1 MEPLPHHYRVGFSAH
16 PDDAAVHL
24 TAAGL
29 PPLDAAPPA
38 EFGGTG
44 TEWSP
49 ETLLMGAVASC
60 FALSFRTVA
69 DASKL
74 AWQAL
79 RCEVEGTLERQDRAL
94 HFTRVALS
102 VELEI
107 ADTATA
113 GRAERLLHKAEELC
127 LITNSLNAEVS
138 FQARIVGATRVAGA
152 TGDAG

>member
-1 MEPLPHHYRVGFSAH
+1 MQPLPHHYRVGGSTR
-16 PDDAAVHL
+16 PDDAAIHL

-29 PPLDAAPPA
+29 PPLEAAPPA

-44 TEWSP
+44 DQWSP

-69 DASKL
+69 EASRL
-74 AWQAL
+74 AWRGL
-79 RCEVEGTLERQDRAL
+79 RCEVEGTLERQDRAMRI
-94 HFTRVALS
+94 TAIALS

-107 ADTATA
+107 DEAGTAE
-113 GRAERLLHKAEELC
+113 RAERLLHKAEELC

-138 FQARIVGATRVAGA
+138 FQARISGVTDSAG
-152 TGDAG
+152 

>member
-1 MEPLPHHYRVGFSAH
+1 MQPLPHHYRVGF
-16 PDDAAVHL
+16 AASPGDTAIHL

-44 TEWSP
+44 EQWSP

-69 DASKL
+69 EASKL
-74 AWQAL
+74 AWRGL
-79 RCEVEGTLERQDRAL
+79 RCEVEGTLERQDRAMRI
-94 HFTRVALS
+94 TAVALS
-102 VELEI
+102 VELQI
-107 ADTATA
+107 DDTGTA
-113 GRAERLLHKAEELC
+113 ERAERLLHKAEELC

-138 FQARIVGATRVAGA
+138 FQARVSGVTSAG
-152 TGDAG
+152 